1 MCARFVCNVSDGFSY
16 FAQMLRDMRGGG
28 VEGSPHRFRLMQIL
42 LNAVALLAITGALFA
57 YFRANPAVQ
66 VEVLTTHLLLLFLT
80 NIRTHILSRSNIIKD
95 ETVDQLH

>member
-1 MCARFVCNVSDGFSY
+1 
-16 FAQMLRDMRGGG
+16 MLRDMRGGG

-66 VEVLTTHLLLLFLT
+66 VEVLTTHLLTCTPTATTTMNPELGSFL
-80 NIRTHILSRSNIIKD
+80 NDVKK
-95 ETVDQLH
+95 